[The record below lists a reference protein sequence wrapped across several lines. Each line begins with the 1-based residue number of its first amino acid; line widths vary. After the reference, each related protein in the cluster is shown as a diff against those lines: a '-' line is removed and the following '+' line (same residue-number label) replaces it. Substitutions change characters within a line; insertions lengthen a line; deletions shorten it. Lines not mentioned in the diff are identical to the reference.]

1 MARDFRTLKR
11 RHLIYYLEVID
22 VESNQILGHL
32 VDVTKR
38 GIMLISK
45 EPIEVGR
52 AFFLRM
58 KLPEGIADK
67 PHLEF
72 HAKSVWT
79 GKDINPDFYDT
90 GFEVIDLSPMAN
102 ENIQNLIEQMGF
114 LD

>member
-22 VESNQILGHL
+22 IESNQILGHL
-32 VDVTKR
+32 VDVTLK

-45 EPIEVGR
+45 EPIEVGKS
-52 AFFLRM
+52 FSLRM
-58 KLPEGIADK
+58 KLPEGIADEL
-67 PHLEF
+67 HLEF

-90 GFEVIDLSPMAN
+90 GFEVIDLPSAAK

-114 LD
+114 SD